1 MASSGVAFFGKPSF
15 CLPTINNT
23 GVCSK
28 DSGFKI
34 ILENLRFLRLCLHYI
49 QWIAFRVATTSY
61 PIGESLLTSLFSFFL
76 VSIRLNP

>member
-34 ILENLRFLRLCLHYI
+34 ILENLRFLRLCSSSAYDLTHRSPGRI
-49 QWIAFRVATTSY
+49 Q
-61 PIGESLLTSLFSFFL
+61 LLRE
-76 VSIRLNP
+76 RLSEKCARDNPER